1 MPRTPLAWYNLTH
14 DRVRFALFVL
24 GVVFA
29 VVLMFMQLGFR
40 GALLD
45 SNSLL
50 HEHVRADLVL
60 ISPNRSALPMREP
73 FSRRRLVQ
81 AAAIPGVRSVH
92 PLYIDNGAAVLR
104 NTDPDRR
111 RREASRAVRV
121 VGVDPDAFLL
131 DFPELDPS
139 DPRYL
144 GDRIKTPATALFDR
158 KSHRDPDDPTRSI
171 FGPLVEGARTEL
183 AGQGITLVGG
193 FDLGPDFTSEG
204 TLIVSSETFAD
215 LLRRPVTL
223 GAPLADVDLGLIRL
237 EPGADVEAVRDAI
250 RREVARGSDGDP
262 EVDVLTV
269 PELVAREHRFW
280 LNNTPIGFAF
290 VFGMFMGFAVGTV
303 ICYQILSGDVSDHI
317 AEYATLKAFGY
328 TNRHLAWVVIQEA
341 LILAVAGYIVGLG
354 VSWLAYDWLTEASAM
369 PLRMTF
375 GRALIVFVVTVGMCI
390 VSGLI
395 ALERLV
401 RADPADVFG

>member
-1 MPRTPLAWYNLTH
+1 MRTPLAWFNLTH

-50 HEHVRADLVL
+50 HERIRADLVL
-60 ISPNRSALPMREP
+60 ISPNRSTLPMREP
-73 FSRRRLVQ
+73 FSRRRLIQ
-81 AAAIPGVRSVH
+81 AAAVPGVRSVH

-104 NTDPDRR
+104 NTDPDPARR
-111 RREASRAVRV
+111 GPSRAVRV

-131 DFPELDPS
+131 DLPELNPTS
-139 DPRYL
+139 PRYL
-144 GDRIKTPATALFDR
+144 GDRIKAPATALFDR
-158 KSHRDPDDPTRSI
+158 KSHRDADDPTRSI

-183 AGQGITLVGG
+183 AGQTLTLVGG
-193 FDLGPDFTSEG
+193 FDLGPDFTSDG

-223 GAPLADVDLGLIRL
+223 GAPLADVDVGLIRL
-237 EPGADVEAVRDAI
+237 EPGADVEAVRAAV
-250 RREVARGSDGDP
+250 RREVARGSGGDP

-269 PELVAREHRFW
+269 EELIGREHRFW
-280 LNNTPIGFAF
+280 LSNTPIGFAF

-303 ICYQILSGDVSDHI
+303 ICYQILSGDVSDHL

-328 TNRHLAWVVIQEA
+328 SNRYLAWVVIQEA
-341 LILAVAGYIVGLG
+341 LILAVAGYVVGLG

-369 PLRMTF
+369 PLRMTL
-375 GRALIVFVVTVGMCI
+375 GRALIVFAVTVGMCTL
-390 VSGLI
+390 SGLI
-395 ALERLV
+395 ALMRLV

>member
-50 HEHVRADLVL
+50 HERIRADLVL
-60 ISPNRSALPMREP
+60 VSPNRSMLPMREP
-73 FSRRRLVQ
+73 FSRRRLIQ
-81 AAAIPGVRSVH
+81 AEAVPGVRSVH

-104 NTDPDRR
+104 NTDPDPDRR
-111 RREASRAVRV
+111 GPSRAVRV

-139 DPRYL
+139 SPRYL
-144 GDRIKTPATALFDR
+144 GDRIQAPGTALFDR

-183 AGQGITLVGG
+183 AGQNLILVGG

-204 TLIVSSETFAD
+204 MLIVSAETFAD

-250 RREVARGSDGDP
+250 RREIARGSGGDP
-262 EVDVLTV
+262 EVNVLTV
-269 PELVAREHRFW
+269 PELIEREHRFW
-280 LNNTPIGFAF
+280 LGNTPIGFAF

-303 ICYQILSGDVSDHI
+303 ICYQILSGDVSDHL

-328 TNRHLAWVVIQEA
+328 RNWDLAWVVIQEA
-341 LILAVAGYIVGLG
+341 LILAVAGYVVGLG
-354 VSWLAYDWLTEASAM
+354 LSWLAYGWLTEASAM
-369 PLRMTF
+369 PLRMTV
-375 GRALIVFVVTVGMCI
+375 GRALIVFAVTVGMCI
-390 VSGLI
+390 LSGLI
-395 ALERLV
+395 ALVRLV